1 MVGAYLRYE
10 GGITK
15 TKTKAKTKTKT
26 KKWWEPVSDMK
37 GEVSAGCKRIPA
49 TFPIC
54 PNWLWRGHPVRRPGH
69 TQGKQQTKEPLN
81 FVAFFPLYMFTS
93 NDPNQNF
100 WWGSVHLQ
108 IKLLLR

>member
-1 MVGAYLRYE
+1 MKGEV
-10 GGITK
+10 I
-15 TKTKAKTKTKT
+15 KTKT

-81 FVAFFPLYMFTS
+81 FVASILYTS
-93 NDPNQNF
+93 L
-100 WWGSVHLQ
+100 LQ
-108 IKLLLR
+108 EISTSPD

>member
-1 MVGAYLRYE
+1 MKGEVIKTKTKKWWEPISDMKGE
-10 GGITK
+10 VTK
-15 TKTKAKTKTKT
+15 TKTKAKAKTKT

-81 FVAFFPLYMFTS
+81 FVASIFYTCLLQEISTS
-93 NDPNQNF
+93 PD
-100 WWGSVHLQ
+100 
-108 IKLLLR
+108 